1 MGKPSA
7 PTPPDPKETAAAA
20 TGTSVG
26 TAIANTNMQNV
37 GQVTPYGSL
46 SYSQTGTNTFTDPY
60 TGMTYD
66 IPQFTSTTTLSPE
79 QQALYNQT
87 TASQQALGAA
97 GMTAAQGFTPT
108 QAAVPGY
115 DPFKTSVPLQ
125 RNAGLQDQAGLSS
138 TAGLQTSAGLN
149 TTFGAEDFSADRN
162 EYEAALM
169 ARMQP
174 QLDNQQQALNASLAN
189 QGIGYGAEAFNDAQF
204 TQSQAQNDAYMAAI
218 LAAGQEQQRMFD
230 MQMNAQLAGNAALQQ
245 EYSNF
250 NNPTQQEFMNAN
262 SAAQQ
267 EFQNFNNTQQ
277 QNLNNFNTAQQQG
290 FNNFNSGTAAN
301 NQNASTAFNQSIQS
315 QNDYMNQIMSLL
327 NAGQPM
333 VPQFQPNTPT
343 PIPTTDTAG
352 IINNNYNQEQQAYQQ
367 QMASW
372 NSMWGNLFGLGGDV
386 VGAI

>member
-7 PTPPDPKETAAAA
+7 PKPPDPKETAAAA

-46 SYSQTGTNTFTDPY
+46 SYSQTGTSTFTDPF

-79 QQALYNQT
+79 QQALYDQT
-87 TASQQALGAA
+87 VASQTALGAA
-97 GMTAAQGFTPT
+97 GASAAQGFTPT
-108 QAAVPGY
+108 QAVVPTY
-115 DPFKTSVPLQ
+115 DPLMTS
-125 RNAGLQDQAGLSS
+125 AGLK
-138 TAGLQTSAGLN
+138 TSAGLN
-149 TTFGAEDFSADRN
+149 TTFGAEDYSADRD

-174 QLDNQQQALNASLAN
+174 QLDNQQAALNSSLAN

-204 TQSQAQNDAYMAAI
+204 TQSQAQNDAMMAAI
-218 LAAGQEQQRMFD
+218 LAGGTEQQRMFEMD
-230 MQMNAQLAGNAALQQ
+230 MAAQTASNAALQQ

-250 NNPTQQEFMNAN
+250 NNPTQQEF
-262 SAAQQ
+262 Q
-267 EFQNFNNTQQ
+267 
-277 QNLNNFNTAQQQG
+277 
-290 FNNFNSGTAAN
+290 NFNSGTTGN
-301 NQNASTAFNQSIQS
+301 NASASTAFNQSIQS
-315 QNDYMNQIMSLL
+315 QNDYMNQIMTLL

-367 QMASW
+367 QMAAW